1 MMNSKHKRDLVEL
14 AMSWGICIVTLF
26 LGVGLM
32 IPFVTG
38 NISIQ
43 DHFEIVLV
51 SVVLL
56 ADSVVFFPPFQ
67 CRNLWKYVA
76 IGLSFAVFYGLF

>member
-1 MMNSKHKRDLVEL
+1 MNSKHKRDLVEL

-56 ADSVVFFPPFQ
+56 ADSVVFFPPFE

>member
-1 MMNSKHKRDLVEL
+1 MNSKHKQDMVEL

>member
-1 MMNSKHKRDLVEL
+1 MNGKQKQNIVES
-14 AMSWGICIVTLF
+14 AISWGICIVSLF

-38 NISIQ
+38 NISFQ
-43 DHFEIVLV
+43 EHFEIVVV

-56 ADSVVFFPPFQ
+56 ADSLIFFPPFE
-67 CRNLWKYVA
+67 CRNLWKYMA
-76 IGLSFAVFYGLF
+76 IGLTLAVFYGLF